1 MVKVLGLDVGGANI
15 KAAYIKTENKLLKD
29 VKVLTEYFPIWKKG
43 KENLKEPLKQ
53 IRDNFSSVD
62 LLTLTMTAELS
73 DAYFSK
79 REGVSHILD
88 VIENVFSNIDVK
100 VLNVKGE
107 LLTIKEARKRP
118 LEVAAANWFATGWLA
133 SKLDRNCIV
142 VDVGST
148 TTSIIPVLNGNVAAK
163 GRNDLEKLILGE
175 LVYTGVLRTNVAAIV
190 SRVPIKGKLVN
201 VSSEFFAQSGDVHLI
216 LGNIKAEDY
225 TVDTPDGR
233 GLTLNE
239 AAARLARVVCADLE
253 LLTLKEVKTIA
264 KYIYEA
270 QIQQIVE
277 GLKRVVKHFPKLKFK
292 PAYTAGLGG
301 KILAWKALKKTG
313 FKKLR
318 DLSRVIGVSEAKAAP
333 AFGLAV
339 MGAEFLEGEL
349 KDGGCVKGWR
359 KLN

>member
-1 MVKVLGLDVGGANI
+1 MVEVLGLDVGGANI

-29 VKVLTEYFPIWKKG
+29 VKVLTEYFPIWKRG
-43 KENLKEPLKQ
+43 KENLEKPLKQ
-53 IRDNFSSVD
+53 IKNSFSSID

-79 REGVSHILD
+79 REGVLHILN
-88 VIENVFSNIDVK
+88 VIENVFSNIDMK

-107 LLTIKEARKRP
+107 LLTIEEARKKP

-133 SKLDRNCIV
+133 SKLDGDCVV

-148 TTSIIPVLNGNVAAK
+148 TTSIIPVLNGNVTAK
-163 GRNDLEKLILGE
+163 GKNDLEKLMLGE

-190 SRVPIKGKLVN
+190 SQVPIKGKLVN

-216 LGNIKAEDY
+216 LENIKARDY

-233 GLTLNE
+233 GVSLNE
-239 AAARLARVVCADLE
+239 AAARLSKVVCADLE
-253 LLTLKEVKTIA
+253 LLTLKEIKTIA
-264 KYIYEA
+264 KYVYEA

-277 GLKRVVKHFPKLKFK
+277 GLKKVIKHFPTLKFK

-301 KILAWKALKKTG
+301 KILAWRAIKKAG
-313 FKKLR
+313 FKILK
-318 DLSRVIGVSEAKAAP
+318 DLSKFIGASEAKAAP
-333 AFGLAV
+333 AFGLAF
-339 MGAEFLEGEL
+339 MGVEFLEGEP
-349 KDGGCVKGWR
+349 KKWR
-359 KLN
+359 RC